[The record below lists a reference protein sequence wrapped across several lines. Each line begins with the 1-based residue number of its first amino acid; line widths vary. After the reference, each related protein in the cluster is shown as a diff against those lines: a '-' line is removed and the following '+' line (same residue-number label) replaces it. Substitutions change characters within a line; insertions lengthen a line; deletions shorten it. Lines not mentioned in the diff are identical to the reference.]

1 MRKRGKDGEK
11 EKFSLVS
18 KLEKFKN
25 QAFSGGSKTEQGQIW
40 IYDREK
46 CDILKPPLLDE
57 V

>member
-25 QAFSGGSKTEQGQIW
+25 QAFSGGSKTEQDQIEFGSMTARNA
-40 IYDREK
+40 IY
-46 CDILKPPLLDE
+46 
-57 V
+57 